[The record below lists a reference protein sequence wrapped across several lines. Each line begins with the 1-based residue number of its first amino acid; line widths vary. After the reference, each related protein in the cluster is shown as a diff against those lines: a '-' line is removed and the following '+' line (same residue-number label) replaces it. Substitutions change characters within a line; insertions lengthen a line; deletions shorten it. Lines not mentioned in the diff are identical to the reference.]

1 LSFAVATDEGRPVV
15 DAAWLDAQ
23 IDAMNRLYGPLGI
36 RIAPGAPARARALPA
51 RFARVMTRDDRD
63 ALAGERRPHV
73 VNVFLTGALGDVD
86 EPGRMRRGVHWRSRA
101 DSQVRYVIL
110 SAIAMPGVLAHEM
123 GHYFGLFHTAI
134 VDNLMSYER
143 TGGDVSITAS
153 QGRTIQAAAREVFRT
168 GELRGITEHQEER

>member
-1 LSFAVATDEGRPVV
+1 MV
-15 DAAWLDAQ
+15 DATWLDAQ
-23 IDAMNRLYGPLGI
+23 VDAMSRLYDPLGI
-36 RIAPGAPARARALPA
+36 HFVPSSSAHPRGLPA

-63 ALAGERRPHV
+63 ALAGERRAHV
-73 VNVFLTGALGDVD
+73 VNVFVTGALGDVD

-110 SAIAMPGVLAHEM
+110 SSIAMPGVLAHEM

-153 QGRTIQAAAREVFRT
+153 QGRAIQAAAREVFRV
-168 GELRGITEHQEER
+168 GELTPPASP